1 MPRATTMA
9 LAGLPLLAACTPVDT
24 GFGEAL
30 RWDMA
35 QQVIDPDPQHDRTV
49 MEGGSGERAAGAVG
63 RYSTGE
69 VTPVEQMGTTATI
82 STGSGPN

>member
-1 MPRATTMA
+1 MPRATTKA

-35 QQVIDPDPQHDRTV
+35 QQVINPEPQYEGTP

-82 STGSGPN
+82 STGGPN